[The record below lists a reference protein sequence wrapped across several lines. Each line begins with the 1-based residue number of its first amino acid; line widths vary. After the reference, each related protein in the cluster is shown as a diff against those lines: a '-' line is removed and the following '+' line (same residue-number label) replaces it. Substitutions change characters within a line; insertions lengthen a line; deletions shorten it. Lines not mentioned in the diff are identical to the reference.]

1 MDISNPDVREPR
13 CAGGSSGYC
22 LTEESAQYPK
32 YIDDDG
38 IKKCYV
44 CHGRGP
50 RYDNEEAS
58 ISLANFLTE
67 IRKKN
72 LARATDDGL

>member
-1 MDISNPDVREPR
+1 MDISHPDVREPR
-13 CAGGSSGYC
+13 CGGGSSSYC

-32 YIDDDG
+32 YIDDG
-38 IKKCYV
+38 IKKCCV
-44 CHGRGP
+44 CHCRGP
-50 RYDNEEAS
+50 RYDNEAGR

-72 LARATDDGL
+72 LARATDNEL